1 MRFFHLYIFCTSLR
15 LFDCAVHC
23 GIQSIK
29 ATNTKVI
36 PNNAFSRVPECERMD
51 LLNRKIEALEPHAFR
66 GLIKLKRMKLQGNE
80 ISKIVPELWT
90 DLVSLERLHLDS
102 NYLTSIE
109 EGAFCGLHR
118 LNVLILENNQII
130 SIEKNGFC
138 ELGALRYLDL
148 SGNFLTEIGRH
159 SLIGLKSLAVL
170 DLDENR
176 IQTVERRALSYFFPH
191 KTVEIYLMDN
201 NLSNLNLT
209 AVQIDRGALSRDM
222 PDVCS
227 LPETRLN
234 CQKQACA
241 IRGRCWRRSENCL
254 KRSKFHFSFNKGEN
268 KIEFRRKKIY

>member
-1 MRFFHLYIFCTSLR
+1 
-15 LFDCAVHC
+15 
-23 GIQSIK
+23 
-29 ATNTKVI
+29 
-36 PNNAFSRVPECERMD
+36 
-51 LLNRKIEALEPHAFR
+51 
-66 GLIKLKRMKLQGNE
+66 MKLQGNE

-118 LNVLILENNQII
+118 LSVLILKNNQII

-138 ELGALRYLDL
+138 ELGVLRYLDL
-148 SGNFLTEIGRH
+148 SGNFVTVIKRLSFFGLR
-159 SLIGLKSLAVL
+159 SLEVL

-176 IQTVERRALSYFFPH
+176 IQTIEPRALSYFFLH

-201 NLSNLNLT
+201 KLSNLNLT

-222 PDVCS
+222 SDVCS
-227 LPETRLN
+227 LKETRWN

-254 KRSKFHFSFNKGEN
+254 KRSKFRLSLNKGEN
-268 KIEFRRKKIY
+268 KIEFRRKKIN